1 MPGATNVQEL
11 KPGITVTIAH
21 SPAAP
26 TSSGVDSTYAWIRL
40 FVALV
45 LGTIGSVGMWSYV
58 VALPPVQAD
67 FGILR
72 NAASL
77 PYTMAM
83 IGFAFGGVAMGRLA
97 DRHGIV
103 FPAILGTLL
112 LRRRLHRGRLRAEH
126 LGARRRAS
134 W

>member
-1 MPGATNVQEL
+1 M
-11 KPGITVTIAH
+11 
-21 SPAAP
+21 
-26 TSSGVDSTYAWIRL
+26 
-40 FVALV
+40 

-103 FPAILGTLL
+103 VPAIDRNRCCSASAMWRPAM
-112 LRRRLHRGRLRAEH
+112 RRTSGCSMPRI
-126 LGARRRAS
+126 